1 MTRALAALLVLAN
14 VLSPQETETETE
26 LVTAIKGNAA
36 KGFSYTI
43 KPVADIPNFASARD
57 ELAGAVIQGEYA
69 GGLFHAKDGMFEIY
83 RKGEKV
89 AVKTERGW
97 LAFDDFISPLRLAIQ
112 EAFEVEDTK
121 RWRKGNVT
129 KGREALAKL
138 IRLSHLVHRSDIERL
153 TNLGGMFTSIKR
165 AGSPTLEGKSSSL
178 YEGDL
183 TDNAAFG
190 LLKGPFEELI
200 KRGILSFENVSGVGR
215 IFIQDGV
222 VKKVHARAGGKY
234 GFYNEDDNVHRK
246 GVCVLDITAQLSKIG
261 ETSVEPPAEAAA
273 LLK

>member
-1 MTRALAALLVLAN
+1 MVRILAAILALAALGAAQDTEAESDLV
-14 VLSPQETETETE
+14 S
-26 LVTAIKGNAA
+26 AIKSSAE
-36 KGFSYTI
+36 KGFTYTI
-43 KPVADIPNFASARD
+43 KPVADIPNFSSARD
-57 ELAGAVIQGEYA
+57 ELAGATIQGEYS
-69 GGLFHAKDGMFEIY
+69 GGVFHAKDGMFEIY

-97 LAFDDFISPLRLAIQ
+97 LKFDDFISPLRLAIQ

-153 TNLGGMFTSIKR
+153 TNLGGMFTSMKR
-165 AGSPTLEGKSSSL
+165 AGSPALGGKPSSL

-200 KRGILSFENVSGVGR
+200 NRGILSFEKVSGVSR
-215 IFIQDGV
+215 ILILPP
-222 VKKVHARAGGKY
+222 
-234 GFYNEDDNVHRK
+234 NVTSSWSRPK
-246 GVCVLDITAQLSKIG
+246 PAILSNL
-261 ETSVEPPAEAAA
+261 AACA
-273 LLK
+273 